1 MRLVVETVTSPN
13 WSARSCV
20 DSNLAAVEFEEKMTP
35 PSTTPIKEIKTT
47 LEGVGHILSDRRLA
61 VPPYQR
67 SYAWEERQT
76 NDLFQDLDTAM
87 RDGLDEYF
95 LGSIVLIRERADPDR
110 PQLVDGQQ
118 RRLLFNTF
126 ANCGR
131 RNTASRESG
140 ISMIALNKPLRVNRP
155 QSILRHNLRIMPVC
169 TPLSTIRIMN
179 CGRSMV
185 PRAEGTWIR

>member
-110 PQLVDGQQ
+110 PHAPHG
-118 RRLLFNTF
+118 
-126 ANCGR
+126 AGR
-131 RNTASRESG
+131 RGLPSAG
-140 ISMIALNKPLRVNRP
+140 RP
-155 QSILRHNLRIMPVC
+155 VGHRQGRPGPDL
-169 TPLSTIRIMN
+169 TIRPGMR
-179 CGRSMV
+179 GS
-185 PRAEGTWIR
+185 PR